1 MNKKYGQKLLDT
13 AKHATKVGKNFL
25 IDAIKTAPKRA
36 IQETAEVTG
45 DLTGN
50 KIADKITNVSKLIQN
65 KLDEVKC
72 GIKILRERYI
82 SPEKRQQVIDELR
95 LV

>member
-13 AKHATKVGKNFL
+13 AKHATKVGKIFL

-45 DLTGN
+45 DLVDN
-50 KIADKITNVSKLIQN
+50 EIADKIINVSKFLQN
-65 KLDEVKC
+65 NLDEIKC
-72 GIKILRERYI
+72 GMKILRERYI
-82 SPEKRQQVIDELR
+82 SPEKRQQAIDELR